1 MKRWIKILLTLMGTG
16 AVAALLVYVFVYNKP
31 HEDYEKK
38 DADFKL
44 SAEDF
49 FNECKNDQEASKL
62 KYNDKVVQVSGILT
76 KIEDADTLVTMV
88 YVFEEGMFGDAGVRC
103 EMLEKYN
110 EKARNI
116 RIGEEVSIKG
126 FYTGFIE
133 DANLKYCS
141 IVDND

>member
-1 MKRWIKILLTLMGTG
+1 MKRWMKILLTLMGTG
-16 AVAALLVYVFVYNKP
+16 TVAALLVYVFVYNKP

-44 SAEDF
+44 SAEVF
-49 FNECKNDQEASKL
+49 FNECKSNQEASKV
-62 KYNDKVVQVSGILT
+62 KYNDKVVQVSGKLS

-110 EKARNI
+110 EQARNTPL
-116 RIGEEVSIKG
+116 GEEVSLKG

-141 IVDND
+141 IVVNE